1 MPITIEAPNGTTK
14 MYIVRYRLPGKNYSN
29 QVDEASS
36 LPVGDG
42 VYEEVKVVPGSPF
55 VLPEGAELIEVK
67 VSSGSSRLDDSAQRT
82 VRTWKFIPAKRGG
95 TPVESWVQVPIIFR
109 LED

>member
-67 VSSGSSRLDDSAQRT
+67 DAGTGKV
-82 VRTWKFIPAKRGG
+82 IPRSDFSPNGG
-95 TPVESWVQVPIIFR
+95 E
-109 LED
+109 

>member
-14 MYIVRYRLPGKNYSN
+14 MYIVRFRLPGKNYSN

-67 VSSGSSRLDDSAQRT
+67 DAGTGKV
-82 VRTWKFIPAKRGG
+82 IPRSDFSPNGG
-95 TPVESWVQVPIIFR
+95 E
-109 LED
+109 

>member
-14 MYIVRYRLPGKNYSN
+14 MYIVRFRLPGKNYSN

-67 VSSGSSRLDDSAQRT
+67 DAGTGKA
-82 VRTWKFIPAKRGG
+82 IPRSDYSPNGG
-95 TPVESWVQVPIIFR
+95 E
-109 LED
+109 